1 MRVRID
7 RYTQTSSSLSLRSWL
22 YAILGA
28 LALLIGM
35 FGGVIGVM
43 ILAFGDGDIWER
55 RSGVFL
61 ALFTGAFPLAIGA
74 LLIWRTVALR
84 RRMGRLRDLAALA
97 RQQPV
102 FAVADVQRALDVGP
116 MDAERT
122 VIDAASWGVLDDLDA
137 PTLMH
142 ALPLAA
148 TTPAPQSGPLP
159 SDPTKWVGAV
169 VGGTYAI
176 ERVLGSGGMGIVLGA
191 RHVRTGR
198 RYALKTLLPDAR
210 VSEEAL
216 RRFEREATAASA
228 IGHPNII
235 AVHDYNVT
243 DSGVH
248 YIVLDLLEGETLEA
262 RLSRLGS
269 LGWHDAQKVAMEIGS
284 ALTSA
289 HERGLLHRDL
299 KPQNVF
305 LAREADGRE
314 RAVLLDF
321 GLVKSM
327 DEAACSRITVTGAV
341 VGTPLYMSPEQAR
354 GESIDVRSDVYALG
368 AVVFEMVTGAPPF
381 IDRTLASV
389 YARLL
394 TTPPPNASTVA
405 NKPIP
410 AALDAALA
418 KALAKSSADRFPS
431 VVAFTAALAE
441 IADSPPDTVP
451 LPRTA

>member
-28 LALLIGM
+28 IALLIGT
-35 FGGVIGVM
+35 FGGVIGVL
-43 ILAFGDGDIWER
+43 ILAFTSGDIWER
-55 RSGVFL
+55 RSGIFL
-61 ALFTGAFPLAIGA
+61 SLFTGLFPLTIGA
-74 LLIWRTVALR
+74 LLIWRTIALR
-84 RRMGRLRDLAALA
+84 RRMSRLRDLAALA

-102 FAVADVQRALDVGP
+102 FAVTDVQRVLDVGP
-116 MDAERT
+116 MDAERI
-122 VIDAASWGVLDDLDA
+122 VIDAASWGVLDDLYA
-137 PTLMH
+137 P
-142 ALPLAA
+142 AAIPALAA
-148 TTPAPQSGPLP
+148 TTPAPHSGPLP

-210 VSEEAL
+210 MSEEAL

-248 YIVLDLLEGETLEA
+248 YIVLDLLEDETLEG

-269 LGWHDAQKVAMEIGS
+269 LAWHDAQKIAMEIGS
-284 ALTSA
+284 ALGSA

-314 RAVLLDF
+314 HAVLLDF

-327 DEAACSRITVTGAV
+327 DEAVASRITVTGAV

-394 TTPPPNASTVA
+394 TTPPPNASSVA
-405 NKPIP
+405 NKPLP
-410 AALDAALA
+410 PALDATLA
-418 KALAKSSADRFPS
+418 KALAKSPTDRFPS
-431 VVAFTAALAE
+431 VASFTSALAE
-441 IADSPPDTVP
+441 IADTAPDTVP